1 MVIYPALRLRT
12 GSFRYYVVK
21 MSARELSENVKY
33 ASELY
38 EDRTLDEAIQRILN
52 ESEVNKEIVEYL
64 KQQPDRFFSS
74 IVVAALEGN
83 PMFYPLEIM
92 EDSRFALFHDDLRLN
107 ESFGFLKFDG
117 TQKYYALDGQHRLT
131 AIKTLLNRNNSDPDG
146 APEDLEK
153 DEFSVIVIVP
163 SQEDADFMQK
173 YRRLFSHLNRYAKP
187 TAPRT
192 LGLKGGE

>member
-1 MVIYPALRLRT
+1 
-12 GSFRYYVVK
+12 
-21 MSARELSENVKY
+21 
-33 ASELY
+33 
-38 EDRTLDEAIQRILN
+38 
-52 ESEVNKEIVEYL
+52 
-64 KQQPDRFFSS
+64 
-74 IVVAALEGN
+74 
-83 PMFYPLEIM
+83 MFYPLEIM

>member
-64 KQQPDRFFSS
+64 KQQPDRFF
-74 IVVAALEGN
+74 
-83 PMFYPLEIM
+83 PLNCCC
-92 EDSRFALFHDDLRLN
+92 RA
-107 ESFGFLKFDG
+107 
-117 TQKYYALDGQHRLT
+117 
-131 AIKTLLNRNNSDPDG
+131 
-146 APEDLEK
+146 
-153 DEFSVIVIVP
+153 
-163 SQEDADFMQK
+163 
-173 YRRLFSHLNRYAKP
+173 
-187 TAPRT
+187 
-192 LGLKGGE
+192 